1 MGRLR
6 QHPRLFSF
14 AGNVLAS
21 CVFEKD
27 VSLLWVAVWTIP
39 LKSVCEGK
47 SACYLS
53 VTVQIPNSNIRILFA
68 HIVRLKYNGC
78 CVQRQAST

>member
-1 MGRLR
+1 MGRLLR
-6 QHPRLFSF
+6 WQHPRLFSF

-53 VTVQIPNSNIRILFA
+53 VTVQFQIQIFVFCLLIL
-68 HIVRLKYNGC
+68 YG
-78 CVQRQAST
+78 